1 MAVLLLLLLLL
12 VAADAGRVKP
22 RNDDFSLWIDEK
34 QVREFSGFPMEI
46 FAILDG
52 VVLPYILDP
61 NFEKYLPVIPSGV
74 QSVNFTWKAGENK
87 HYYYDF
93 DILESLD
100 GSILKDPVI
109 SIETK
114 GKVPRKAKVFQVFLP
129 CWGNVTGTAS
139 FGIGLRIE
147 NEKGR
152 YLSGTPL
159 RLRLQKQ
166 CADNRPDPECDRKCA
181 NGGRCNAAKICECPK
196 RYMGR
201 YCKTALCYPQCMN
214 GGTCVAP
221 GVCDCAVG
229 YQGPHCEG
237 GICAEKC
244 LNGGKCIQKDTCSCR
259 RGYYGPRCEYSKCSI
274 PCLNGGRCVGVN
286 QCRCT
291 RSFVGP
297 QCAHRID
304 STAAVQRADTTDP
317 MLNMEV
323 PTGWWC
329 ALQHPPKG
337 IAAHATAASTASGAV
352 FMAFASATTGVSA
365 TKGSL
370 AAGIP
375 RRKERRKK
383 QFV

>member
-1 MAVLLLLLLLL
+1 MPAAEASARRPTTTTASSSGSSCSMSRLPEVLTALVLALLGLTPALP
-12 VAADAGRVKP
+12 AKS

-61 NFEKYLPVIPSGV
+61 NFEKYLPVIPSEV
-74 QSVNFTWKAGENK
+74 NSVNFTWKAGENK
-87 HYYYDF
+87 NYYYDF
-93 DILESLD
+93 DVLESFDSSVLANPLL
-100 GSILKDPVI
+100 SVA
-109 SIETK
+109 SK
-114 GKVPRKAKVFQVFLP
+114 GKVPRKPKVFQVFLP
-129 CWGNVTGTAS
+129 CLGNVSGTAS
-139 FGIGLRIE
+139 FGIGLRIQ
-147 NEKGR
+147 NDKGR
-152 YLSGTPL
+152 FLSGTPL

-166 CADNRPDPECDRKCA
+166 CADNSPDPECDRKCA
-181 NGGRCNAAKICECPK
+181 NGGRCNAEKICECPK

-201 YCKTALCYPQCMN
+201 YCRTALCYPQCMN
-214 GGTCVAP
+214 GGTCVSP
-221 GVCDCAVG
+221 GICDCAVG

-244 LNGGKCIQKDTCSCR
+244 LNGGKCVQKDTCSCR

-304 STAAVQRADTTDP
+304 SSAAATVHKDHCQRRC
-317 MLNMEV
+317 V
-323 PTGWWC
+323 
-329 ALQHPPKG
+329 H
-337 IAAHATAASTASGAV
+337 
-352 FMAFASATTGVSA
+352 GVCVRSNRCLCDE
-365 TKGSL
+365 GFY
-370 AAGIP
+370 G
-375 RRKERRKK
+375 RRHT
-383 QFV
+383 